1 MKTYNDLSAYV
12 YQIRNLLERQCN
24 QKYGTTV
31 KLTHNIENSR
41 TLDKNYLDIVFSTTK
56 DIKLLTVRVSRYVD
70 FQKNI
75 DKILMT
81 FDNRFKE
88 EFLKTN
94 SILVL

>member
-31 KLTHNIENSR
+31 KLTHSIESSR

-75 DKILMT
+75 EKILIA
-81 FDNRFKE
+81 FDHRFKE
-88 EFLKTN
+88 EFAKTN

>member
-24 QKYGTTV
+24 QKYGTMV
-31 KLTHNIENSR
+31 KLTHSIENSR
-41 TLDKNYLDIVFSTTK
+41 TLDKNYLDVVFSTTK

-75 DKILMT
+75 EQILIA
-81 FDNRFKE
+81 FDHRFKE
-88 EFLKTN
+88 EFAKKN
-94 SILVL
+94 SLLVL

>member
-24 QKYGTTV
+24 EKYGTMV
-31 KLTHNIENSR
+31 KLTHDIESSR
-41 TLDKNYLDIVFSTTK
+41 TLDKNYLDIVFLTTK
-56 DIKLLTVRVSRYVD
+56 DIKLLTVRVSRYAD

-75 DKILMT
+75 EKILIA
-81 FDNRFKE
+81 FDNRFRE
-88 EFLKTN
+88 EFSKTK